1 MYLMVYILSSAAW
14 VVTPGLWLATR
25 VNLIK
30 IFSPSMA
37 QFFFQL
43 QDTSHWETYLQSAL
57 TNRMA
62 ITELLE

>member
-1 MYLMVYILSSAAW
+1 MYLMVYISSSAAW

-37 QFFFQL
+37 QFFQL
-43 QDTSHWETYLQSAL
+43 QDTFHWETYLQSAL
-57 TNRMA
+57 TNRLA
-62 ITELLE
+62 IAELLE